1 MKKDNAIILGIGAA
15 LAGFG
20 IYRYMQRKK
29 AEKKADAEKQ
39 LAKAT
44 ASPDKITSFPN
55 VATGPNAIQRK
66 IMEIQAFLGVAVDGI
81 AGPQTNGALARRA
94 PATFA
99 KYGAITASNVDF
111 YNALIK
117 GPANLII

>member
-44 ASPDKITSFPN
+44 ASPDKITAFPN